1 MHLLKKRQAVVPKSF
16 SFDIFTRISVRCIR
30 FLLTNSVIF
39 VKASP
44 TLTFELLEIR
54 GLDSFLIAETLGI
67 ITTSHYY
74 FQSRMRGAFRENI
87 NISDFWNF
95 QTFLH
100 VGKDE
105 FSNFV
110 IIGYYFFLVNLCD
123 LLKDLKTPIINLV
136 ISKSLCQNFDSISIK
151 NYAIFI

>member
-1 MHLLKKRQAVVPKSF
+1 M
-16 SFDIFTRISVRCIR
+16 
-30 FLLTNSVIF
+30 IF
-39 VKASP
+39 VKASS

-54 GLDSFLIAETLGI
+54 GLDLFLIAETLGI
-67 ITTSHYY
+67 ITTSYYY

-95 QTFLH
+95 QKFLH

-105 FSNFV
+105 FGNFV
-110 IIGYYFFLVNLCD
+110 IIGYYFFLVNLYD